1 MAGRLILHY
10 TVIKEFDEGP
20 FGRTIKAMDNK
31 TSRLVALKFPPRDF
45 LADFVMRKTEWKRF
59 VDDMNTS
66 QSFQNPFSCN
76 VIESSE
82 INGEFFYVTDFIE
95 GVNLRE
101 LLEFQIPQIRLTL
114 TIIEKVL
121 EVFDIIH
128 PKDVTIGSLRT
139 DHIILTPDGKIK
151 LLDLPTIRMKDFAIL
166 HNDSDHLFSLAFHS
180 PELLKKESIDARSDL
195 YSLGVILFQLV
206 TGKLPFTGRTLDDLI
221 YAVMYTDAPPIA
233 AIAPGVPPDVGL
245 IVKRLLSKSPAWR
258 YPHASDLS
266 VEIKRLMTTLGFMGE
281 AREKQ
286 TAEAISNLVTIVQ
299 KQIEQLP
306 PNYPVKTMEQLRAET
321 PKPVLSKYEAPKAEQ
336 PKPVVPKAE
345 VPEPKKT
352 KSEPPKSDQRTSRTS
367 PVEPP
372 TPELPTP
379 ELPTPEPLPPEKTKS
394 NSQISEPR
402 ELLTDD
408 IIRRAEEEAR
418 KAAFI
423 DAIIEREVPPDVSQK
438 LSLPPQPKSPVS
450 PPPIT
455 PPVTPTRVPP
465 QQDVVPPVGNVPP
478 PVRQLPHLPM
488 VEEFI
493 VPPIAEGE
501 TEERKLSSI
510 VFTDIRGFSKKM
522 GENETIAMRVL
533 QLHNSIME
541 SLFSKYNGKVIKS
554 IGDAYMVDFSSAV
567 NAVRCAVEAQEK
579 LWEYNRNQRTE
590 LERVFVRIGIHMGD
604 VVIKGNDIFGDAVN
618 IAARVEATSEAGRIS
633 ISNDVYQQVRNK
645 MPLDV
650 LYLGKRQLKNIQE
663 PVEVFQI
670 MLDTIP
676 ETLPTP
682 EELRRAQQMEEEE
695 RRRQED
701 ERRQR
706 EEEARRNT
714 QDLERR
720 KRELEEQRRA
730 EEELRRRREDEDRR
744 RKEEETRLKRK
755 EEERRAA
762 LRRAISVY
770 MQAANDYL
778 SVEQFDRA
786 AEEITRA
793 YKLDPNNED
802 VRLME
807 NRLRIAQEEA
817 RLRLEARAR
826 RDEEERRRREA
837 EDARRK
843 AEEEAQRLAAEEDK
857 RRKEELER
865 REAHLK
871 KIAEYLEKGELYLR
885 EGELEKARNELS
897 RIYILDPGNAAAR
910 VFETK
915 IKDIENQQVRERE
928 EQEMQR
934 RAEEE
939 ETRRKRERENQI
951 QMFVVRAQEFYRKHR
966 FDEALDEI
974 VHIYAIE
981 PANPQA
987 RQWEEKIRVAQENQ
1001 RKTNEMLGIMGTD
1014 RGAADDEAA
1023 QVTESTVSEPRMPE
1037 IPREEKPAIPRWLGI
1052 AIGAAVVAVLI
1063 GLISRPVIHRLFPTQ
1078 YVVAIQSFTV
1088 VGADTG
1094 IGRGLSVLLAG
1105 DLAVVPHVQVVNPMS
1120 SAVSKNLSP
1129 SQYIHEFHA
1138 THLITGTVKLDKNQI
1153 EIVLNIA
1160 DSSKQ
1165 LSNIT
1170 IVGQLEALATLRQ
1183 DMRTAVAEAFD
1194 LSGDLDNLPGMSSS
1208 SRRDAIDQFFLGI
1221 SDIQQRSLKNAIAAF
1236 ETSIAD
1242 DQRFAEANAWLARTL
1257 LDSCEVLGTAN
1268 NDLGSRAFEAA
1279 EKAVE
1284 LHPQSVIGIVAHAT
1298 YFRLMARYSEA
1309 RSLAL
1314 DALKISPSNSDAHAE
1329 LAIAS
1334 TVHGDFSTASDNI
1347 RTALSLDPYSYRA
1360 WLASALNNH
1369 FQQKFKDAARDYQ
1382 RAIETQSVHPCE
1394 TTVYLMADAFTR
1406 ADMNDLAIN
1415 TYMGILASAPDDYF
1429 TLYRLGRI
1437 YQGIGKRH
1445 EGDQYLQRAFKSA
1458 SAALEKN
1465 SGDAQSRMMVGLST
1479 MRLGRFADGFADV
1492 QRVATANP
1500 DNPTFLYAL
1509 ARAYA
1514 IYHKD
1519 NEALETLSKAVDKE
1533 YRIGAVLDLDLFN
1546 LESNERFPKIL
1557 FLQETPH

>member
-1 MAGRLILHY
+1 MAGTQILHY
-10 TVIKEFDEGP
+10 TVIKEFDDGA
-20 FGRTIKAMDNK
+20 FGRSIKAIDNK
-31 TSRLVALKFPPRDF
+31 TNRLVALKFPPREF
-45 LADFVMRKTEWKRF
+45 LADFVMRKAEWKRF

-82 INGEFFYVTDFIE
+82 IDGNFFYVTDFIE

-121 EVFDIIH
+121 QVFDIIH

-166 HNDSDHLFSLAFHS
+166 HNESDHLLSLAFQA
-180 PELLKKESIDARSDL
+180 PEILKKEPIDGRSDL

-206 TGKLPFTGRTLDDLI
+206 TGKLPFTGRTMDDLI
-221 YAVMYTDAPPIA
+221 YTLMYTEAPSIA
-233 AIAPGVPPDVGL
+233 TIAPGIPPDVGL

-286 TAEAISNLVTIVQ
+286 TAEAISNLVTIIQ

-306 PNYPVKTMEQLRAET
+306 PNFPMKTMDQLLAEPT
-321 PKPVLSKYEAPKAEQ
+321 KPALPKYEVPKTEPPKPEIPILVVQ
-336 PKPVVPKAE
+336 KPE
-345 VPEPKKT
+345 IPEPKKNKIETPKT
-352 KSEPPKSDQRTSRTS
+352 KPPKI
-367 PVEPP
+367 EPS
-372 TPELPTP
+372 
-379 ELPTPEPLPPEKTKS
+379 PPEQKKS
-394 NSQISEPR
+394 DVQKPQPR

-423 DAIIEREVPPDVSQK
+423 DAIIEQEIPPDIGQK
-438 LSLPPQPKSPVS
+438 SSPPSQPK
-450 PPPIT
+450 
-455 PPVTPTRVPP
+455 PPVTTPPISQPTVTPPPVAQPPVIQPPVPP
-465 QQDVVPPVGNVPP
+465 QVASP

-579 LWEYNRNQRTE
+579 LWEYNRSQRTE

-618 IAARVEATSEAGRIS
+618 IAARVEATGEAGRIS
-633 ISNDVYQQVRNK
+633 ISSDVYQQVRNK

-663 PVEVFQI
+663 PIEVYQI
-670 MLDTIP
+670 MLNTIP

-682 EELRRAQQMEEEE
+682 EELRHAQQMEDEEK
-695 RRRQED
+695 RRQED
-701 ERRQR
+701 ERRRR
-706 EEEARRNT
+706 EEEALRNT

-730 EEELRRRREDEDRR
+730 EEELRRRRQDEDRR
-744 RKEEETRLKRK
+744 RKEEESRLKRK

-793 YKLDPNNED
+793 YKLDPKNED

-817 RLRLEARAR
+817 RLRLEARTR
-826 RDEEERRRREA
+826 RDEEERRRRDA

-857 RRKEELER
+857 RRKEELEK

-885 EGELEKARNELS
+885 EGDLEKARNELS

-910 VFETK
+910 IFEVK

-928 EQEMQR
+928 EQESQR
-934 RAEEE
+934 RTEEE
-939 ETRRKRERENQI
+939 DARRKRERENQI
-951 QMFVVRAQEFYRKHR
+951 MMFVVRAQDFYRKHR

-974 VHIYAIE
+974 VHIYAID

-1001 RKTNEMLGIMGTD
+1001 RKTNEMLGIIGTD
-1014 RGAADDEAA
+1014 RGAAEEGVVEVPED
-1023 QVTESTVSEPRMPE
+1023 VVSEPQTTE
-1037 IPREEKPAIPRWLGI
+1037 IRQEVKHPLAISRWLAI
-1052 AIGAAVVAVLI
+1052 AIGAALVIIII
-1063 GLISRPVIHRLFPTQ
+1063 GVISRPLLHRLFPTQ
-1078 YVVAIQSFTV
+1078 YVVAIQSFSTEGV
-1088 VGADTG
+1088 DTET
-1094 IGRGLSVLLAG
+1094 GRGLAVLLAG
-1105 DLAVVPHVQVVNPMS
+1105 DLAVVPHIRIINPMIS
-1120 SAVSKNLSP
+1120 GIGKNASP
-1129 SQYIHEFHA
+1129 SHYIQKFHA
-1138 THLITGTVKLDKNQI
+1138 THLISGTVKLDKNQI
-1153 EIVLNIA
+1153 EITMNIA
-1160 DSSKQ
+1160 DSSMQ

-1170 IVGQLEALATLRQ
+1170 VVGQLEALATLRQ
-1183 DMRTAVAEAFD
+1183 EMRAAVAEAFD
-1194 LSGDLDNLPGMSSS
+1194 LSGDLDNLPVMSSTS
-1208 SRRDAIDQFFLGI
+1208 SRDAIEQFFIGI
-1221 SDIQQRSLKNAIAAF
+1221 TNIQEHSIKNAIAAF
-1236 ETSIAD
+1236 ETSVTSD
-1242 DQRFAEANAWLARTL
+1242 PRFAEANAWLARTL

-1279 EKAVE
+1279 EKAIE

-1298 YFRLMARYSEA
+1298 YYRLVARFSEA
-1309 RSLAL
+1309 RSSAL
-1314 DALKISPSNSDAHAE
+1314 DALQISSSNSDAHAE

-1334 TVHGDFSTASDNI
+1334 IIHNDFSTASDHI
-1347 RTALSLDPYSYRA
+1347 RSALWLDPYSYRA
-1360 WLASALNNH
+1360 WLASALSNH
-1369 FQQKFKDAARDYQ
+1369 YQQKFKDAARDYQ
-1382 RAIETQSVHPCE
+1382 RAIETQPVHECE
-1394 TTVYLMADAFTR
+1394 TTVCLMADALNR
-1406 ADMNDLAIN
+1406 ADMNELAIS
-1415 TYMGILASAPDDYF
+1415 TYTALLTKSPDDYF
-1429 TLYRLGRI
+1429 MLYRLGRI
-1437 YQGIGKRH
+1437 YQGIGRRY
-1445 EGDQYLQRAFKSA
+1445 EGDQYLEKALKIASA
-1458 SAALEKN
+1458 SLEKN

-1479 MRLGRFADGFADV
+1479 MRLGKFVDGFAEV

-1500 DNPTFLYAL
+1500 ENPTFLYAL

-1514 IYHKD
+1514 IYNKN
-1519 NEALETLSKAVDKE
+1519 NEALDALSKAVDKE
-1533 YRIGAVLDLDLFN
+1533 YRIGSVLDLDLFN

>member
-1 MAGRLILHY
+1 
-10 TVIKEFDEGP
+10 
-20 FGRTIKAMDNK
+20 
-31 TSRLVALKFPPRDF
+31 
-45 LADFVMRKTEWKRF
+45 
-59 VDDMNTS
+59 
-66 QSFQNPFSCN
+66 
-76 VIESSE
+76 
-82 INGEFFYVTDFIE
+82 
-95 GVNLRE
+95 
-101 LLEFQIPQIRLTL
+101 
-114 TIIEKVL
+114 
-121 EVFDIIH
+121 
-128 PKDVTIGSLRT
+128 
-139 DHIILTPDGKIK
+139 
-151 LLDLPTIRMKDFAIL
+151 
-166 HNDSDHLFSLAFHS
+166 
-180 PELLKKESIDARSDL
+180 
-195 YSLGVILFQLV
+195 
-206 TGKLPFTGRTLDDLI
+206 
-221 YAVMYTDAPPIA
+221 
-233 AIAPGVPPDVGL
+233 
-245 IVKRLLSKSPAWR
+245 
-258 YPHASDLS
+258 
-266 VEIKRLMTTLGFMGE
+266 
-281 AREKQ
+281 
-286 TAEAISNLVTIVQ
+286 
-299 KQIEQLP
+299 
-306 PNYPVKTMEQLRAET
+306 
-321 PKPVLSKYEAPKAEQ
+321 
-336 PKPVVPKAE
+336 
-345 VPEPKKT
+345 
-352 KSEPPKSDQRTSRTS
+352 
-367 PVEPP
+367 
-372 TPELPTP
+372 
-379 ELPTPEPLPPEKTKS
+379 
-394 NSQISEPR
+394 
-402 ELLTDD
+402 LTDE
-408 IIRRAEEEAR
+408 ILRRAEEEAR

-423 DAIIEREVPPDVSQK
+423 DATIEREIPPDVGQKPSPPSQPK
-438 LSLPPQPKSPVS
+438 PPVPPSQVALPPA
-450 PPPIT
+450 
-455 PPVTPTRVPP
+455 
-465 QQDVVPPVGNVPP
+465 GNVPP

-533 QLHNSIME
+533 QMHNSIME
-541 SLFSKYNGKVIKS
+541 SLFSKYSGKVIKS

-579 LWEYNRNQRTE
+579 LWEYNRSQRTE

-633 ISNDVYQQVRNK
+633 ISSDVYQQVRNK

-663 PVEVFQI
+663 QIEVFQI

-682 EELRRAQQMEEEE
+682 EELRHAQQMEEEE

-720 KRELEEQRRA
+720 KRELEDQRRA

-744 RKEEETRLKRK
+744 RKEEESRLKRK

-770 MQAANDYL
+770 LQAANDYL

-807 NRLRIAQEEA
+807 NRLRIAQEES
-817 RLRLEARAR
+817 RLRLEARTR

-857 RRKEELER
+857 RRKEELEK

-871 KIAEYLEKGELYLR
+871 KIAEYLEKGGLYLR
-885 EGELEKARNELS
+885 EGDLEKARNELS

-910 VFETK
+910 VFEVK
-915 IKDIENQQVRERE
+915 IKDIENKQVRERE

-934 RAEEE
+934 RTEEE
-939 ETRRKRERENQI
+939 ETRRNRERENQV
-951 QMFVVRAQEFYRKHR
+951 QMFVVRAQDFYRKHR

-974 VHIYAIE
+974 VHIYAID

-1001 RKTNEMLGIMGTD
+1001 RKTNEMLGVIGTD
-1014 RGAADDEAA
+1014 RGTAEEGIAE
-1023 QVTESTVSEPRMPE
+1023 VPEGVVSEPRTTE
-1037 IPREEKPAIPRWLGI
+1037 IKQEVKPPFTIARWLGI
-1052 AIGAAVVAVLI
+1052 AIGAALLVIII
-1063 GLISRPVIHRLFPTQ
+1063 GVFSRPLLHRLFPTR
-1078 YVVAIQSFTV
+1078 YVVAIQSFNTE
-1088 VGADTG
+1088 GTDDGT
-1094 IGRGLSVLLAG
+1094 GRGLAVLLAG
-1105 DLAVVPHVQVVNPMS
+1105 DLAVVPHVQVINPMS
-1120 SAVSKNLSP
+1120 SAFGKNASP
-1129 SQYIHEFHA
+1129 SQYIHKFHA
-1138 THLITGTVKLDKNQI
+1138 THLISGTVKLDKNRI
-1153 EIVLNIA
+1153 EITMNIA

-1165 LSNIT
+1165 LSNVT
-1170 IVGQLEALATLRQ
+1170 IVGQLEALAALRQ

-1194 LSGDLDNLPGMSSS
+1194 LSADLDNLPVMSSTS
-1208 SRRDAIDQFFLGI
+1208 DSDAIEQFFLGI
-1221 SDIQQRSLKNAIAAF
+1221 YSIREHSFKNAIAAF
-1236 ETSIAD
+1236 EASVAS

-1268 NDLGSRAFEAA
+1268 NDLGKKAFEAA
-1279 EKAVE
+1279 EKAIV

-1298 YFRLMARYSEA
+1298 YYRLMARFSEA
-1309 RSLAL
+1309 RGSAL
-1314 DALKISPSNSDAHAE
+1314 GALQISSSNSDAHAE

-1334 TVHGDFSTASDNI
+1334 IVHDDFSTASDHI
-1347 RTALSLDPYSYRA
+1347 RSAISLDPYSYRA
-1360 WLASALNNH
+1360 WLASALENH

-1382 RAIETQSVHPCE
+1382 RAIDTQPVHPCE
-1394 TTVYLMADAFTR
+1394 TTMYLMADALTR
-1406 ADMNDLAIN
+1406 ADMNDLAIS
-1415 TYMGILASAPDDYF
+1415 TYMALLTKSPDDYF

-1445 EGDQYLQRAFKSA
+1445 EGDQYLEKALKSA
-1458 SAALEKN
+1458 SASLEKN
-1465 SGDAQSRMMVGLST
+1465 PGDAQSQMMVGLST
-1479 MRLGRFADGFADV
+1479 MRLGKFADGFAEV

-1519 NEALETLSKAVDKE
+1519 NEALDALSKAVDKE

-1546 LESNERFPKIL
+1546 LESNERFPKIIY
-1557 FLQETPH
+1557 LQETQH